1 MTPPGRSGVQG
12 FAVGDSNRSPSVVV
26 DLVDLSVKTSVG
38 IFVPAI
44 VGDLPTVRRIGRIDI
59 VFFVVGDVYGRSSG
73 SVYLVDLGIVSQVAY
88 ICARVGD
95 LLAVT
100 DLCVKV

>member
-1 MTPPGRSGVQG
+1 M
-12 FAVGDSNRSPSVVV
+12 V
-26 DLVDLSVKTSVG
+26 DLVDLGVQTSTG

-59 VFFVVGDVYGRSSG
+59 VFFIVGDVYGRSSG
-73 SVYLVDLGIVSQVAY
+73 SVYLVDFGIVSQVAY

-95 LLAVT
+95 LFAIR
-100 DLCVKV
+100 